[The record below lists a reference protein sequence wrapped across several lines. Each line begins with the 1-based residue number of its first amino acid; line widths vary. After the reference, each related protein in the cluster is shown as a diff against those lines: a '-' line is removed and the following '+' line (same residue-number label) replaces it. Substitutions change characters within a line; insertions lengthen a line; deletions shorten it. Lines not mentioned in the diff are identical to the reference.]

1 MKTILSLLYLMILP
15 KWNQLLIKSNKT
27 KTNLPSQ
34 RFQNNVFALK
44 MNNGRVGVL
53 MAVSLS
59 SESKH
64 NF

>member
-1 MKTILSLLYLMILP
+1 MEP
-15 KWNQLLIKSNKT
+15 QLLIKSNNT
-27 KTNLPSQ
+27 KTNPQNQ

-44 MNNGRVGVL
+44 MNKDRVGAL